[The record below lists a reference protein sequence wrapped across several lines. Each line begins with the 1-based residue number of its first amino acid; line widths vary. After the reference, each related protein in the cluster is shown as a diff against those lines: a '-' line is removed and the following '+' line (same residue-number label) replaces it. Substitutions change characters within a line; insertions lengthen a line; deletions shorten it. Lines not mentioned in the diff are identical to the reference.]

1 MSACESFSADRPTDR
16 HTVTCTGQ
24 SRLTS
29 HHSSRGSA
37 RARSDGFL
45 HATAPRAPADAST
58 HLDIVCRATLEAAK
72 VASDR
77 QLDVDFAGLAITDVQ
92 SKPIALALVRVDKGE
107 NVYVGTA
114 RVKSDGAT
122 KAVARAIMDA
132 INRPLFG

>member
-1 MSACESFSADRPTDR
+1 MILDMRPELIMLDEQR
-16 HTVTCTGQ
+16 DGDMVTIEAVLI
-24 SRLTS
+24 RNDEEF
-29 HHSSRGSA
+29 RG
-37 RARSDGFL
+37 RASG
-45 HATAPRAPADAST
+45 TADAAD

-72 VASDR
+72 IASDR

-92 SKPIALALVRVDKGE
+92 SKPIALALVRVDHSE

>member
-1 MSACESFSADRPTDR
+1 MIVAMRPELIMLDEQRDGESLTIVAVLIRNNEEFRGQA
-16 HTVTCTGQ
+16 TG
-24 SRLTS
+24 
-29 HHSSRGSA
+29 
-37 RARSDGFL
+37 
-45 HATAPRAPADAST
+45 PADAST

-77 QLDVDFAGLAITDVQ
+77 HLDVDFAGLAITDVQ
-92 SKPIALALVRVDKGE
+92 SKPIALALVRVDNGE